1 MHSRPPSFLTRRQL
15 LTGALA
21 SSALPGMAAAQG
33 VNLLGSRA
41 MPSASTQTI
50 ALEAAPANLDIL
62 ANTTTP
68 GFAFNG
74 TAPGPVVRLRKGQP
88 AKFALRN
95 ALAEPLSVHWH
106 GMRIDNAADGVATL
120 TGAPVTGGG
129 SGEVSFTPPDYGT
142 FIYRPLV
149 PGRTAELTGQGL
161 SGVAIVEDPGL
172 PAVDVDHVLAISDW
186 ALDDKGQPAPFALG
200 PGRLGN
206 IMTVNG
212 VPAPARLAVAPGA
225 RVRLRL
231 ANLSNARIMRIRF
244 DGVRAY
250 VVAVDG
256 QPTDTFE
263 PLKATL
269 PFAPGHRF
277 ELVFDMP
284 PEPGSK
290 AMVSA
295 LIGQGLPLAIIE
307 TAGAASVQT
316 VGRAAI
322 APLPPNPLLSE
333 SIKLQR
339 ALRADVTLQ
348 GAGTAW
354 AINGKQGLPQ
364 PGKPLFSV
372 KSGSP
377 VVLAVKNESALPN
390 VIHIH
395 GHSFR
400 ALHPLD
406 DGWEPYWLDTLIVPE
421 GKTIRCAFTAGSPG
435 LWLIGSTILERLDG
449 GLSAFFEVK

>member
-1 MHSRPPSFLTRRQL
+1 MPHPRLVHPTRRNV

-21 SSALPGMAAAQG
+21 LVSTPASA

-41 MPSASTQTI
+41 LPVSGTQSV
-50 ALEAAPANLDIL
+50 ALEAAPALLDIVP
-62 ANTTTP
+62 NTTTEAL
-68 GFAFNG
+68 AFNG
-74 TAPGPVVRLRKGQP
+74 TAPGPVIRLRKGQQTRI
-88 AKFALRN
+88 ALRN
-95 ALAEPLSVHWH
+95 AVAEPLSIHWH
-106 GMRIDNAADGVATL
+106 GLRIDNQADGVAGL
-120 TGAPVTGGG
+120 TTQAVTGGG
-129 SGEVSFTPPDYGT
+129 TGEILFTPPDYGT

-149 PGRTAELTGQGL
+149 PGRTAELTGRGL
-161 SGVAIVEDPGL
+161 SGIAVVEDPGL
-172 PAVDVDHVLAISDW
+172 PAVDADHVLAVSDW
-186 ALDDKGQPAPFALG
+186 ALDPKGALLPFTPS

-206 IMTVNG
+206 MMTVNG
-212 VPAPARLAVAPGA
+212 TPAPARIAVAPGA
-225 RVRLRL
+225 RVRLRI
-231 ANLSNARIMRIRF
+231 ANLCSTRIMKIKF
-244 DGVRAY
+244 EGVRAY

-263 PLKATL
+263 PLRATL
-269 PFAPGHRF
+269 PFGPGNRF

-290 AMVSA
+290 AVMSA
-295 LIGQGLPLAIIE
+295 LIGQGFPLAIVE
-307 TAGAASVQT
+307 TAGAANAQT
-316 VGRAAI
+316 VARPAI

-339 ALRADVTLQ
+339 ALRAEVNLQ
-348 GAGTAW
+348 GAGTEW
-354 AINGKQGLPQ
+354 AINGRKGLPT

-377 VVLAVKNESALPN
+377 VVLAIKNESAMPN

-395 GHSFR
+395 GHCFR

-406 DGWEPYWLDTLIVPE
+406 DGWEPYWLDTIIIPE
-421 GKTIRCAFTAGSPG
+421 GKTIRCAFLAGAPG
-435 LWLIGSTILERLDG
+435 LWMIGSTILERLDG

>member
-1 MHSRPPSFLTRRQL
+1 MPRLRPPFPTRRSL

-21 SSALPGMAAAQG
+21 LSATPATAF
-33 VNLLGSRA
+33 NLLGSRA
-41 MPSASTQTI
+41 LPTGSTQTL
-50 ALEAAPANLDIL
+50 ALEAAPALLDIVPN
-62 ANTTTP
+62 ATTA
-68 GFAFNG
+68 GLGFNG
-74 TAPGPVVRLRKGQP
+74 TAPGPVLRLRKGQP
-88 AKFALRN
+88 ARIALRN
-95 ALAEPLSVHWH
+95 AIDEPLSIHWH
-106 GMRIDNAADGVATL
+106 GLRIANSADGVAGL
-120 TGAPVTGGG
+120 TTNAVIGGG
-129 SGEVSFTPPDYGT
+129 SGEMLFTPPDYGT

-149 PGRTAELTGQGL
+149 PGRTAELTARGL
-161 SGVAIVEDPGL
+161 AGIAVVEDPGL
-172 PAVDVDHVLAISDW
+172 PAVDADHVLAIADW
-186 ALDDKGQPAPFALG
+186 ALDAKGQPAPFAPG

-206 IMTVNG
+206 VMTVNG
-212 VPAPARLAVAPGA
+212 LPAPSRIAVAPGA

-269 PFAPGHRF
+269 PFGPGNRF

-290 AMVSA
+290 ATVSA
-295 LIGQGLPLAIIE
+295 LIGQGFPLAIIE
-307 TAGAASVQT
+307 TAGAARAQT
-316 VGRAAI
+316 VARPAI

-339 ALRADVTLQ
+339 ALRADVSLQ
-348 GAGTAW
+348 GSGSEW
-354 AINGKQGLPQ
+354 AINGRKGLPA

-372 KSGSP
+372 KPGQP
-377 VVLAVKNESALPN
+377 VVLAVRNESALPN

-395 GHSFR
+395 GHCFR

-406 DGWEPYWLDTLIVPE
+406 DGWEPYWLETIIVPE

-435 LWLIGSTILERLDG
+435 QWLIGSTILERLDG

>member
-1 MHSRPPSFLTRRQL
+1 MPPHSRLLDRRQW

-21 SSALPGMAAAQG
+21 AALPGSALAQS
-33 VNLLGSRA
+33 VNLLGSRSA
-41 MPSASTQTI
+41 PSTTAQTI
-50 ALEAAPANLDIL
+50 ALEAAPALFDL
-62 ANTTTP
+62 QPHATTP

-74 TAPGPVVRLRKGQP
+74 TAPGPVLRLRKGQP
-88 AKFALRN
+88 ARLALRN
-95 ALAEPLSVHWH
+95 ALGEPLSVHWH
-106 GMRIDNAADGVATL
+106 GMRIDNAADGVAGL
-120 TGAPVTGGG
+120 TGQPVTGGG
-129 SGEVSFTPPDYGT
+129 TGEFSFTPPDYGT

-186 ALDDKGQPAPFALG
+186 ALTDKGQPLPFAPG

-206 IMTVNG
+206 VVTVNG
-212 VPAPARLAVAPGA
+212 VLAPARLAVAPGA

-244 DGVRAY
+244 EGVRAY

-269 PFAPGHRF
+269 PFGPGHRF

-284 PEPGSK
+284 PEVGSK

-295 LIGQGLPLAIIE
+295 LIGQGFPLAIIE
-307 TAGAASVQT
+307 TAGAGRVQT
-316 VGRAAI
+316 VGRPAI

-339 ALRADVTLQ
+339 ALRADVTMQ
-348 GAGTAW
+348 GAGAEW
-354 AINGKQGLPQ
+354 SINGKKGLPQ
-364 PGKPLFSV
+364 SDKPLFSV

-377 VVLAVKNESALPN
+377 VVLALKNESAVPN

-400 ALHPLD
+400 ALHPFD
-406 DGWEPYWLDTLIVPE
+406 DGWEPYWLDTIIVPA
-421 GKTIRCAFTAGSPG
+421 GQTIRCAFLAGSPG

-449 GLSAFFEVK
+449 GMSAFFEVK